1 MFFLNDE
8 AIDCFML
15 FFVKLFNELNALWIN
30 ISFVNSI

>member
-1 MFFLNDE
+1 MMKLLTVL
-8 AIDCFML
+8 CC